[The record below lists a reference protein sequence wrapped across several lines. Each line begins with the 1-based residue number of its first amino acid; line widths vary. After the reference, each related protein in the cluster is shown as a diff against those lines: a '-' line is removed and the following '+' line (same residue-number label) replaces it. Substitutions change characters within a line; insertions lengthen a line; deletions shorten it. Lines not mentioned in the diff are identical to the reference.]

1 MTDRLLDPSSLDPPT
16 IAAPPPFA
24 ERRVTYRRAA
34 DRGAHR
40 EKVLLARTLDLLAS
54 DDDAETR
61 LAGVLELLAR
71 TVGAR
76 RAAVVADGVARRVA
90 VAAVAGESAD
100 GALALGA
107 WLDSAAVRTRA
118 ERAATLPAPI
128 FVAVGSAERGQ
139 RAAKMPQADG
149 TAAYAAGAPPPS
161 RPPGLRPTYA
171 LLGVPGSGRVTLGFE
186 FADARSAARLDDRLP
201 RALARHA
208 AVALALVTDGLHV
221 ERELA
226 ALRARDD
233 ARARFV
239 STVAHE
245 LRTPLT
251 GLSGY
256 LELLLGGQVE
266 DPLVEREFLERG
278 RSIVETMDALVGDL
292 LEVSRLDSGS
302 LRLDVGQFSVADVA
316 TRVASS
322 LLPIALERGTELR
335 TDLPPRLRA
344 ATGDRRRVEQIVT
357 NLAANALKFSSGG
370 AIELVAWFDG
380 PVALIVVRDG
390 GAGIAAGDL
399 TLIFERFYRMA
410 GHERITGTGLGLPI
424 ARDLARAMGGDL
436 DVASVAGS
444 GSSFV
449 LAMPGP
455 RPVETEQLA
464 TALRMALA
472 AEKVVLEER
481 ALARGASPTGR
492 AEQPRP
498 SLRHGGGRGVGSGP
512 DDAPKGGRA
521 RVSRRTAAAETA
533 AVVRAARGA

>member
-1 MTDRLLDPSSLDPPT
+1 
-16 IAAPPPFA
+16 APPPFA

-34 DRGAHR
+34 DHDEHR

-90 VAAVAGESAD
+90 VAAVAGESDD

-139 RAAKMPQADG
+139 RAAKTPQADG
-149 TAAYAAGAPPPS
+149 TAAPAAGAPPPS
-161 RPPGLRPTYA
+161 RPPSGPPGLRPTYA

-208 AVALALVTDGLHV
+208 AVALALVTEGLHV

-226 ALRARDD
+226 ALHARDD
-233 ARARFV
+233 ARTRFV

-357 NLAANALKFSSGG
+357 NLAANALKFSSEG

-399 TLIFERFYRMA
+399 TRIFERFYRMA

-455 RPVETEQLA
+455 RPVENEQLA

-472 AEKVVLEER
+472 AEKVMLEER
-481 ALARGASPTGR
+481 ALVRGASATGR

-498 SLRHGGGRGVGSGP
+498 SLRHEGGRGVDSGP